1 VFPHTHILSFAAGAV
16 LALVASSL
24 PARANE
30 LAQNLGPVGPHEPIL
45 TTVGSKRVVAFYEPD
60 DGHCAVHAVVWSTT
74 DVNADSAARFQATL
88 NPRQMVQIDS
98 PENKS
103 VHLQCG
109 DNAETLGIAG
119 TSEFIDAGAA
129 Q

>member
-1 VFPHTHILSFAAGAV
+1 
-16 LALVASSL
+16 
-24 PARANE
+24 
-30 LAQNLGPVGPHEPIL
+30 
-45 TTVGSKRVVAFYEPD
+45 
-60 DGHCAVHAVVWSTT
+60 VWNTT

-88 NPRQMVQIDS
+88 NPRQKIQIDS

-109 DNAETLGIAG
+109 DNAKTLAIVG
-119 TSEFIDAGAA
+119 TSEFIDAEAA